1 MGGVW
6 GQVFSSPRLR
16 GEAGWG
22 AVEAHRLSDLMTYQL
37 SDEQLM
43 IRETIREMAQ
53 DKIAPR
59 AREVDETCEFPT
71 DWVDLYRELGLF
83 GIPFKP
89 EYGGMSGSALTLA
102 VAVEEL
108 SKVDATA
115 GLILAVQALGGYPFN
130 IAATEEQKKKWIPPL
145 ASGEKLC
152 AYALTEP
159 GSGSDAAAMRTKAVK
174 KDGFYVLNGSKIFI
188 THGNVA
194 DTVVV
199 FAVTDPAQGSR
210 GTSAFII
217 EKGYKGFT
225 TKPIKDKLGIRGS
238 DTAELHF
245 DDVEVP
251 AENLLGQEGE
261 GFKIAL
267 RVLDRSRP
275 GVGAQ
280 ALGIAAGALDYAIGY
295 AKERQQFGHPIADFQ
310 GIQFMVADMA
320 TQVEAARNLVYQ
332 ASHMIDEGDPG
343 VTKFAAMA
351 KLFASDTA
359 MRVSTDAVQ
368 ILGGYGYIKEY
379 PVERMMRD
387 AKITQIY
394 EGTNQI
400 QRVVI
405 ARNLLK

>member
-1 MGGVW
+1 MSW
-6 GQVFSSPRLR
+6 
-16 GEAGWG
+16 
-22 AVEAHRLSDLMTYQL
+22 QL

-43 IRETIREMAQ
+43 IRETVREAAQ

-71 DWVDLYRELGLF
+71 DWVDLLRDLGLF

-89 EYGGMSGSALTLA
+89 EYGGLSGSALTLA

-130 IAATEEQKKKWIPPL
+130 VAASEEQKQKWIPKM
-145 ASGEKLC
+145 ASGEHLA
-152 AYALTEP
+152 AYALTET
-159 GSGSDAAAMRTKAVK
+159 GSGSDAAAMKTRAVK
-174 KDGFYVLNGSKIFI
+174 KGNGYLLNGSKMFI

-194 DTVVV
+194 DVVVV
-199 FAVTDPAQGSR
+199 FAVTDPTQGTR
-210 GTSAFII
+210 GTSAFIV
-217 EKGYKGFT
+217 ERKSDGFT
-225 TKPIKDKLGIRGS
+225 SKKIKDKLGIRGS
-238 DTAELHF
+238 DTAELYF
-245 DDVEVP
+245 DDVVVP
-251 AENLLGQEGE
+251 EENRLGAEGE

-280 ALGIAAGALDYAIGY
+280 ALGIAAGALDYAVKY

-310 GIQFMVADMA
+310 GIQWMLADMA
-320 TQVEAARNLVYQ
+320 TQVEAARGLVYQ
-332 ASHMIDEGDPG
+332 SSQMIDDGDPG
-343 VTKFAAMA
+343 VTKMSAMA

-359 MRVSTDAVQ
+359 MRVTTDAVQ
-368 ILGGYGYIKEY
+368 ILGGYGYIKEF

-405 ARNLLK
+405 GRHLLK

>member
-1 MGGVW
+1 
-6 GQVFSSPRLR
+6 
-16 GEAGWG
+16 
-22 AVEAHRLSDLMTYQL
+22 MTWEL
-37 SDEQLM
+37 TDEQLM
-43 IRETIREMAQ
+43 IRETVREAAQ

-59 AREVDETCEFPT
+59 SKEVDETAEFPH
-71 DWVDLYRELGLF
+71 DWVDLLRDLGLF

-89 EYGGMSGSALTLA
+89 EYGGISGSALTLA

-130 IAATEEQKKKWIPPL
+130 VAATEEQKQRWIPPL

-159 GSGSDAAAMRTKAVK
+159 GSGSDAAAMKTRAVK
-174 KDGFYVLNGSKIFI
+174 KGGRYLVNGSKIFI

-194 DTVVV
+194 DTIVI
-199 FAVTDPAQGSR
+199 FAVTNPEEGSR
-210 GTSAFII
+210 GTSAFVI
-217 EKGYKGFT
+217 ERDYKGFT
-225 TKPIKDKLGIRGS
+225 STPIKEKLGIRGS

-245 DDVEVP
+245 DDMEVP
-251 AENLLGQEGE
+251 EENRLGPEGD

-280 ALGIAAGALDYAIGY
+280 ALGIATGALEYATNY
-295 AKERQQFGHPIADFQ
+295 AKDRQQFKQRIADFQ
-310 GIQFMVADMA
+310 GIQWMLADMA

-332 ASHMIDEGDPG
+332 ASSMIDEGHPQ

-359 MRVSTDAVQ
+359 MRVTTDAVQ

-405 ARNLLK
+405 ARQLLK

>member
-1 MGGVW
+1 
-6 GQVFSSPRLR
+6 
-16 GEAGWG
+16 
-22 AVEAHRLSDLMTYQL
+22 VE
-37 SDEQLM
+37 
-43 IRETIREMAQ
+43 
-53 DKIAPR
+53 
-59 AREVDETCEFPT
+59 
-71 DWVDLYRELGLF
+71 LYRELGLF

-89 EYGGMSGSALTLA
+89 EYGGISGSALTLS

-130 IAATEEQKKKWIPPL
+130 IAATEEQRRRWIPPL

-152 AYALTEP
+152 AYGLSEP
-159 GSGSDAAAMRTKAVK
+159 GSGSDAAAMKTRAVK
-174 KDGFYVLNGSKIFI
+174 KGDHYVINGRKIFI
-188 THGNVA
+188 THGNIA
-194 DTVVV
+194 DTVVI
-199 FAVTDPAQGSR
+199 FAVTDPGEGSR
-210 GTSAFII
+210 GTSAFVI
-217 EKGYKGFT
+217 EKGMKGFST
-225 TKPIKDKLGIRGS
+225 SPIKDKMGIRGS
-238 DTAELHF
+238 DTAELRF
-245 DDVEVP
+245 DDLEVP
-251 AENLLGQEGE
+251 EENRLGEEGE

-275 GVGAQ
+275 GVAAQ
-280 ALGIAAGALDYAIGY
+280 ALGIATGALEYATNY
-295 AKERQQFGHPIADFQ
+295 ARERQQFGKPIAEFQ
-310 GIQFMVADMA
+310 GIQFMLADMA

-332 ASHMIDEGDPG
+332 ASAMIDDGHPQ

-359 MRVSTDAVQ
+359 MRVTTDAVQ
-368 ILGGYGYIKEY
+368 VLGGYGYIKEF

-405 ARNLLK
+405 ARQLLR

>member
-1 MGGVW
+1 
-6 GQVFSSPRLR
+6 
-16 GEAGWG
+16 
-22 AVEAHRLSDLMTYQL
+22 MTWQL
-37 SDEQLM
+37 SDEQMM
-43 IRETIREMAQ
+43 IRETVREAAQ
-53 DKIAPR
+53 EKIGPR
-59 AREVDETCEFPT
+59 SKEVDETAEFPH
-71 DWVDLYRELGLF
+71 DWVDLLRELGLF

-89 EYGGMSGSALTLA
+89 EYGGISGSALTLA

-130 IAATEEQKKKWIPPL
+130 LAATEEQKQKWIPPL

-159 GSGSDAAAMRTKAVK
+159 GSGSDAAAMKTRAVK
-174 KDGFYVLNGSKIFI
+174 KGDRYVVNGSKIFI

-194 DTVVV
+194 DTIVI
-199 FAVTDPAQGSR
+199 FAVTNPAEGSK
-210 GTSAFII
+210 GTSAFVI
-217 EKGYKGFT
+217 ERDYKGFT
-225 TKPIKDKLGIRGS
+225 STPIKEKLGIRGS
-238 DTAELHF
+238 DTAELNF
-245 DDVEVP
+245 DDMEVP
-251 AENLLGQEGE
+251 EENRLGPEGD

-280 ALGIAAGALDYAIGY
+280 ALGIATGALEYATNY
-295 AKERQQFGHPIADFQ
+295 AKERQQFNQRIADFQ
-310 GIQFMVADMA
+310 GIQWMLADMA
-320 TQVEAARNLVYQ
+320 TQVEAARGLVYQ
-332 ASHMIDEGDPG
+332 ASTMIDEGHPQ

-359 MRVSTDAVQ
+359 MKVTTDAVQ

-405 ARNLLK
+405 ARQLLK

>member
-1 MGGVW
+1 
-6 GQVFSSPRLR
+6 
-16 GEAGWG
+16 
-22 AVEAHRLSDLMTYQL
+22 MTWQL

-43 IRETIREMAQ
+43 IREMVREAAE

-59 AREVDETCEFPT
+59 SREVDETAEFPQ
-71 DWVDLYRELGLF
+71 DWVDLLRDLGLF
-83 GIPFKP
+83 GIPFTP
-89 EYGGMSGSALTLA
+89 EYGGISGSALTLA

-115 GLILAVQALGGYPFN
+115 GLMLAVQALGGYPFN
-130 IAATEEQKKKWIPPL
+130 IAATEEQKQKWIPPL
-145 ASGEKLC
+145 ARGEKLC
-152 AYALTEP
+152 AYALTEA
-159 GSGSDAAAMRTKAVK
+159 GSGSDAAAMKTRAVK
-174 KDGFYVLNGSKIFI
+174 KGDRYIVNGSKLFI

-194 DTVVV
+194 ETIVV
-199 FAVTDPAQGSR
+199 FAVTNPADGSR

-217 EKGYKGFT
+217 DRSYSGFSST
-225 TKPIKDKLGIRGS
+225 PIKEKLGIRGS

-245 DDVEVP
+245 DDMEVP
-251 AENLLGQEGE
+251 EENRLGAEGE

-280 ALGIAAGALDYAIGY
+280 ALGIATGALNYATNY
-295 AKERQQFGHPIADFQ
+295 AKERRQFNQRIADFQ
-310 GIQFMVADMA
+310 GIQWMLADMA

-332 ASHMIDEGDPG
+332 ASAMIDEGHPQ

-359 MRVSTDAVQ
+359 MRVTTDAVQ

-405 ARNLLK
+405 ARQLLK

>member
-1 MGGVW
+1 
-6 GQVFSSPRLR
+6 
-16 GEAGWG
+16 
-22 AVEAHRLSDLMTYQL
+22 MTWQL
-37 SDEQLM
+37 SDEQMM
-43 IRETIREMAQ
+43 IRETVREAAQ
-53 DKIAPR
+53 EKIGPR
-59 AREVDETCEFPT
+59 SKEVDETAEFPH
-71 DWVDLYRELGLF
+71 DWVDLLRELGLF

-89 EYGGMSGSALTLA
+89 EYGGISGSALTLA

-130 IAATEEQKKKWIPPL
+130 LAASEEQKQKWIPPL

-159 GSGSDAAAMRTKAVK
+159 GSGSDAAAMKTRAVK
-174 KDGFYVLNGSKIFI
+174 KGDRYVVNGSKIFI

-194 DTVVV
+194 DTIVI
-199 FAVTDPAQGSR
+199 FAVTNPAEGSK
-210 GTSAFII
+210 GTSAFVI
-217 EKGYKGFT
+217 ERDYKGFT
-225 TKPIKDKLGIRGS
+225 STPIKEKLGIRGS
-238 DTAELHF
+238 DTAELNF
-245 DDVEVP
+245 DDMEVP
-251 AENLLGQEGE
+251 EENRLGPEGD

-280 ALGIAAGALDYAIGY
+280 ALGIATGALEYATNY
-295 AKERQQFGHPIADFQ
+295 AKERQQFNQRIADFQ
-310 GIQFMVADMA
+310 GIQWMLADMA

-332 ASHMIDEGDPG
+332 ASSMIDEGHPQ

-359 MRVSTDAVQ
+359 MKVTTDAVQ

-405 ARNLLK
+405 ARQLLK

>member
-1 MGGVW
+1 
-6 GQVFSSPRLR
+6 
-16 GEAGWG
+16 
-22 AVEAHRLSDLMTYQL
+22 MTYQL
-37 SDEQLM
+37 SEEQLM

-53 DKIAPR
+53 EKIAPR
-59 AREVDETCEFPT
+59 AREVDETCEFPW
-71 DWVDLYRELGLF
+71 DWVELYRELGLF

-89 EYGGMSGSALTLA
+89 EYGGISGSALTLS

-130 IAATEEQKKKWIPPL
+130 IAASEEQRRRWIPPL

-152 AYALTEP
+152 AYGLSEP
-159 GSGSDAAAMRTKAVK
+159 GSGSDAAAMKTRAVK
-174 KDGFYVLNGSKIFI
+174 KGDHYVINGGKIFI
-188 THGNVA
+188 THGNIA
-194 DTVVV
+194 DTVVI
-199 FAVTDPAQGSR
+199 FAVTDPGEGSR
-210 GTSAFII
+210 GTSAFVI
-217 EKGYKGFT
+217 EKGMKGFST
-225 TKPIKDKLGIRGS
+225 SPIKDKMGIRGS
-238 DTAELHF
+238 DTAELRF
-245 DDVEVP
+245 EDLEVP
-251 AENLLGQEGE
+251 EENRLGEEGE

-275 GVGAQ
+275 GVAAQ
-280 ALGIAAGALDYAIGY
+280 ALGIATGALEYASNY
-295 AKERQQFGHPIADFQ
+295 AKERQQFGKPIAEFQ
-310 GIQFMVADMA
+310 GIQFMLADMA
-320 TQVEAARNLVYQ
+320 TQVEAARNLVYH
-332 ASHMIDEGDPG
+332 ASAMIDEGHPQ

-359 MRVSTDAVQ
+359 MRVTTDAVQ
-368 ILGGYGYIKEY
+368 VLGGYGYIKEF

-405 ARNLLK
+405 ARQLLR

>member
-1 MGGVW
+1 MTW
-6 GQVFSSPRLR
+6 RL
-16 GEAGWG
+16 
-22 AVEAHRLSDLMTYQL
+22 T
-37 SDEQLM
+37 DEQLM
-43 IRETIREMAQ
+43 IRETVREAAQ

-59 AREVDETCEFPT
+59 SKEVDETAEFPH
-71 DWVDLYRELGLF
+71 DCVDLIRDLGLF

-89 EYGGMSGSALTLA
+89 EYGGLSGSALTLA

-130 IAATEEQKKKWIPPL
+130 IAGTEEQKQKWIPLL
-145 ASGEKLC
+145 AAGEKLA

-159 GSGSDAAAMRTKAVK
+159 GSGSDAAAMKTRAVK
-174 KDGFYVLNGSKIFI
+174 KGDRYVVNGSKIFI

-194 DTVVV
+194 DVIVI

-210 GTSAFII
+210 GTSAFVI
-217 EKGYKGFT
+217 ERDYPGFSST
-225 TKPIKDKLGIRGS
+225 PIKEKLGIRGS
-238 DTAELHF
+238 DTAELIF
-245 DDVEVP
+245 EDMEVP
-251 AENLLGQEGE
+251 EENRLGPEGD

-267 RVLDRSRP
+267 KVLDRSRP

-280 ALGIAAGALDYAIGY
+280 ALGIAAGALDYAVSY
-295 AKERQQFGHPIADFQ
+295 AKEREQFGHPIADFQ
-310 GIQFMVADMA
+310 GIQWMLADMA
-320 TQVEAARNLVYQ
+320 TQVEASRNLVYQ
-332 ASHMIDEGDPG
+332 ASAMIDEGHPQ

-351 KLFASDTA
+351 KMFASDTA
-359 MRVSTDAVQ
+359 MRVTTDAVQ
-368 ILGGYGYIKEY
+368 ILGGYGYIKEF

-405 ARNLLK
+405 ARHLLK

>member
-1 MGGVW
+1 
-6 GQVFSSPRLR
+6 
-16 GEAGWG
+16 
-22 AVEAHRLSDLMTYQL
+22 MTWQL
-37 SDEQLM
+37 TDEQLM
-43 IRETIREMAQ
+43 IRETVREMAQ

-59 AREVDETCEFPT
+59 SKEVDETCEFPT
-71 DWVDLYRELGLF
+71 DWVAEMKQLGLF

-89 EYGGMSGSALTLA
+89 EYGGISGSALTLA

-130 IAATEEQKKKWIPPL
+130 IAATEAQKQKWIPPL
-145 ASGEKLC
+145 AAGDRLA
-152 AYALTEP
+152 AYGLTEP
-159 GSGSDAAAMRTKAVK
+159 GSGSDAAAMKTRAVK
-174 KDGFYVLNGSKIFI
+174 KGDHYVINGGKIFI

-194 DTVVV
+194 ETLVI
-199 FAVTDPAQGSR
+199 FAVTNPEEGSR
-210 GTSAFII
+210 GTSAFIL
-217 EKGYKGFT
+217 EKGMKGFSSI
-225 TKPIKDKLGIRGS
+225 PIKEKLGIRGS
-238 DTAELHF
+238 DTAELVF
-245 DDVEVP
+245 EDVEVP
-251 AENLLGQEGE
+251 EENRLGPEGD

-280 ALGIAAGALDYAIGY
+280 ALGIAAGALEYAVSY
-295 AKERQQFGHPIADFQ
+295 ARERQQFGKAIAEFQ
-310 GIQFMVADMA
+310 GIQFMLADMA

-332 ASHMIDEGDPG
+332 ASHMIDEGHPQ

-359 MRVSTDAVQ
+359 MRVTTDAVQ
-368 ILGGYGYIKEY
+368 VLGGYGYIKEY

-405 ARNLLK
+405 ARQLLR

>member
-1 MGGVW
+1 MSW
-6 GQVFSSPRLR
+6 
-16 GEAGWG
+16 
-22 AVEAHRLSDLMTYQL
+22 QL

-43 IRETIREMAQ
+43 IRETVREAAQ

-59 AREVDETCEFPT
+59 AREVDESCEFPT
-71 DWVDLYRELGLF
+71 DWVELYRELGLF

-89 EYGGMSGSALTLA
+89 EYGGLSGSALTLA

-130 IAATEEQKKKWIPPL
+130 VAASEEQKQKWIPRM
-145 ASGEKLC
+145 ASGEHLA

-159 GSGSDAAAMRTKAVK
+159 GSGSDAAAMKTRAVRK
-174 KDGFYVLNGSKIFI
+174 GNSYLLNGSKIFI

-194 DTVVV
+194 DVVVV
-199 FAVTDPAQGSR
+199 FAVTNPGEGSR
-210 GTSAFII
+210 GTSAFIV
-217 EKGYKGFT
+217 ERNSDGFT
-225 TKPIKDKLGIRGS
+225 SKKIKDKLGIRGS
-238 DTAELHF
+238 DTAELYF
-245 DDVEVP
+245 DDVVVP
-251 AENLLGQEGE
+251 EENRLGAEGE

-280 ALGIAAGALDYAIGY
+280 ALGIAAGALDYAVRY

-310 GIQFMVADMA
+310 GIQWMLADMA
-320 TQVEAARNLVYQ
+320 TQVEAARGLVYQ
-332 ASHMIDEGDPG
+332 ASTMIDDGDPG
-343 VTKFAAMA
+343 VTSMSAMA

-359 MRVSTDAVQ
+359 MKVTTDAVQ
-368 ILGGYGYIKEY
+368 ILGGYGYIREF

-405 ARNLLK
+405 GRHLLK

>member
-1 MGGVW
+1 
-6 GQVFSSPRLR
+6 
-16 GEAGWG
+16 
-22 AVEAHRLSDLMTYQL
+22 MTWQL

-43 IRETIREMAQ
+43 IRETIREAAQ

-59 AREVDETCEFPT
+59 SREVDEKAEFPH
-71 DWVDLYRELGLF
+71 DYVDLLRELGLF

-89 EYGGMSGSALTLA
+89 EYGGVSGSALTLA

-115 GLILAVQALGGYPFN
+115 GLILAVQALGGYALN
-130 IAATEEQKKKWIPPL
+130 MGATEEQKQRWIPPM
-145 ASGEKLC
+145 ARGEKLG
-152 AYALTEP
+152 AYALTEA
-159 GSGSDAAAMRTKAVK
+159 GSGSDAAAMKTRAIKKADRYIV
-174 KDGFYVLNGSKIFI
+174 DGSKLFI

-194 DTVVV
+194 DTIVL
-199 FAVTDPAQGSR
+199 FAVTNPGQGSR

-217 EKGYKGFT
+217 DRSYKGFSSI
-225 TKPIKDKLGIRGS
+225 PIKDKLGIRGS

-245 DDVEVP
+245 DDMEVP
-251 AENLLGQEGE
+251 EENRLGPEGA

-275 GVGAQ
+275 GIGAQ
-280 ALGIAAGALDYAIGY
+280 ALGIATGALEYATNY
-295 AKERQQFGHPIADFQ
+295 AKERRQFNQRIIDFQ
-310 GIQFMVADMA
+310 GIQWMLADMA

-332 ASHMIDEGDPG
+332 ASSMIDESHPQ

-359 MRVSTDAVQ
+359 MKVTTDAVQ
-368 ILGGYGYIKEY
+368 ILGGYGYVKEF

-387 AKITQIY
+387 AKVTQIY

-405 ARNLLK
+405 ARHLLK

>member
-1 MGGVW
+1 
-6 GQVFSSPRLR
+6 
-16 GEAGWG
+16 
-22 AVEAHRLSDLMTYQL
+22 MTWQL
-37 SDEQLM
+37 SDEQMM
-43 IRETIREMAQ
+43 IRETVREAAQ
-53 DKIAPR
+53 DKIGPR
-59 AREVDETCEFPT
+59 SKEVDETAEFPQ
-71 DWVDLYRELGLF
+71 DWVDLLRELGLF

-89 EYGGMSGSALTLA
+89 EYGGISGSALTLA

-130 IAATEEQKKKWIPPL
+130 LAATEEQKQKWIPPL

-159 GSGSDAAAMRTKAVK
+159 GSGSDAAAMKTRAVK
-174 KDGFYVLNGSKIFI
+174 KGDRYVVNGSKIFI

-194 DTVVV
+194 DTIVI
-199 FAVTDPAQGSR
+199 FAVTNPEEGSK
-210 GTSAFII
+210 GTSAFVI
-217 EKGYKGFT
+217 ERDYKGFT
-225 TKPIKDKLGIRGS
+225 STPIKEKLGIRGS
-238 DTAELHF
+238 DTAELNF
-245 DDVEVP
+245 DDMEVP
-251 AENLLGQEGE
+251 EENRLGPEGD

-280 ALGIAAGALDYAIGY
+280 ALGIATGALEYATNY
-295 AKERQQFGHPIADFQ
+295 AKERQQFNQRIADFQ
-310 GIQFMVADMA
+310 GIQWMLADMA

-332 ASHMIDEGDPG
+332 ASSMIDEGHPQ

-359 MRVSTDAVQ
+359 MKVTTDAVQ

-405 ARNLLK
+405 ARQLLK

>member
-1 MGGVW
+1 
-6 GQVFSSPRLR
+6 
-16 GEAGWG
+16 
-22 AVEAHRLSDLMTYQL
+22 MTWQL

-43 IRETIREMAQ
+43 IRETVREAAQ

-59 AREVDETCEFPT
+59 SKEVDETAEFPQ
-71 DWVDLYRELGLF
+71 DWVDLLRQLGLF

-89 EYGGMSGSALTLA
+89 EYGGISGSALTLA

-130 IAATEEQKKKWIPPL
+130 IAATEEQKQKWIPPL

-159 GSGSDAAAMRTKAVK
+159 GSGSDAAAMKTRAVK
-174 KDGFYVLNGSKIFI
+174 KGDRYVVNGSKIFI

-194 DTVVV
+194 DTIVI
-199 FAVTDPAQGSR
+199 FAVTNPEEGSR
-210 GTSAFII
+210 GTSAFVI
-217 EKGYKGFT
+217 ERDYKGFSST
-225 TKPIKDKLGIRGS
+225 PIKEKLGIRGS

-245 DDVEVP
+245 DEMEVP
-251 AENLLGQEGE
+251 EENRLGPEGD

-280 ALGIAAGALDYAIGY
+280 ALGIAAGALEYATNY
-295 AKERQQFGHPIADFQ
+295 AKERQQFKQRIADFQ
-310 GIQFMVADMA
+310 GIQWMLADMA

-332 ASHMIDEGDPG
+332 ASSMIDDGHPQ
-343 VTKFAAMA
+343 VTKYAAMA

-359 MRVSTDAVQ
+359 MKVTTDAVQ

-405 ARNLLK
+405 ARQLLK

>member
-1 MGGVW
+1 
-6 GQVFSSPRLR
+6 
-16 GEAGWG
+16 
-22 AVEAHRLSDLMTYQL
+22 MTWQL

-43 IRETIREMAQ
+43 IREMIREAAE

-59 AREVDETCEFPT
+59 SKEVDETAEFPT
-71 DWVDLYRELGLF
+71 DWIDLLRELGLF

-89 EYGGMSGSALTLA
+89 EYGGSSGSALTLA
-102 VAVEEL
+102 VAIEEL

-115 GLILAVQALGGYPFN
+115 GLMLAVQALGGYPFN
-130 IAATEEQKKKWIPPL
+130 IAGSEAQKQQWIPPL

-152 AYALTEP
+152 AYALTEA
-159 GSGSDAAAMRTKAVK
+159 GSGSDAAAMKTRAVK
-174 KDGFYVLNGSKIFI
+174 QGDRYVVNGSKLFI

-194 DTVVV
+194 DTIVM
-199 FAVTDPAQGSR
+199 FAVTNPAEGSS

-217 EKGYKGFT
+217 ERNYKGFSST
-225 TKPIKDKLGIRGS
+225 PIKEKLGIRGS

-245 DDVEVP
+245 DDMEVP
-251 AENLLGQEGE
+251 EENRLGSEGE

-275 GVGAQ
+275 GIGAQ
-280 ALGIAAGALDYAIGY
+280 ALGIAAGALSYATNY
-295 AKERQQFGHPIADFQ
+295 AKERQQFNQRIADFQ
-310 GIQFMVADMA
+310 GIQWMLADMA
-320 TQVEAARNLVYQ
+320 TQVEASRNLVYQ
-332 ASHMIDEGDPG
+332 ASAMIDEGHPQ

-359 MRVSTDAVQ
+359 MKVTTDAVQ

-405 ARNLLK
+405 ARQLLK